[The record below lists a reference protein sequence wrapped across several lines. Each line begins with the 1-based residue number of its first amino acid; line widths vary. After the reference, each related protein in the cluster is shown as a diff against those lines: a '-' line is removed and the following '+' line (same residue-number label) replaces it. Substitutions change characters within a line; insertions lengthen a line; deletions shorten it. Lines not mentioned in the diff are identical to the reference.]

1 MKNMSTADLTNF
13 LDGIPSRFCV
23 ACFAR
28 FLTKLLISS
37 CKHSKVSPEL
47 VSSISVRKMPQKLIS
62 LPIEVATLL
71 LLLLA
76 ASDHSPYED
85 RLLRLPRC
93 IFSEEPDPQ
102 MCQQTG
108 SCFFGKSMYC
118 KTLKSGCGDSKSLL
132 YSVSPFAPEF
142 LHPASPSFV
151 EVRRSTVPACVHL
164 RFEAEP
170 LRYVKV
176 PC

>member
-1 MKNMSTADLTNF
+1 MYTCQNPETPTPMKNMSTADLTNF

-37 CKHSKVSPEL
+37 CKHSKVSPEH
-47 VSSISVRKMPQKLIS
+47 VSSISVRKMPQKFIS

-108 SCFFGKSMYC
+108 SCFFLANPC
-118 KTLKSGCGDSKSLL
+118 
-132 YSVSPFAPEF
+132 
-142 LHPASPSFV
+142 
-151 EVRRSTVPACVHL
+151 TVKH
-164 RFEAEP
+164 
-170 LRYVKV
+170 
-176 PC
+176 